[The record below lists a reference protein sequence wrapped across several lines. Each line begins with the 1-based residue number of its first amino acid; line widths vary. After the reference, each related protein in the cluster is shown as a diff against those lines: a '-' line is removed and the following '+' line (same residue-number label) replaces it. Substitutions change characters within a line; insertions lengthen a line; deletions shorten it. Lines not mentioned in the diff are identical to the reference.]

1 MNLWSKC
8 LNEWFETETEKLLL
22 QEFFGYL
29 LCPHANYKKALVL
42 VGDSSSGKSVIC
54 EIARFIIGTE
64 FTCSIYPDDMND
76 TWSLAVI
83 KNKKL
88 NIVWDTIISNSL
100 SNIGF
105 KQIISGE
112 SIQIDKM
119 YTGLEIIIPVAK
131 HIFLMN
137 KIPRI
142 KDSDDLFSRLLVLR
156 MGKALDIWNQNPGL
170 ANSLKGE
177 LAEIIKWSQEGLS
190 RLDSNNG
197 TFTTVSYNET
207 DKDFEE
213 PPLTEM
219 ISKFLTHS
227 NKIELVEDGEIPI
240 HLFKTLFEEFA
251 KIESTSYMSIGRTM
265 RNLGYRN
272 FAKNKMRWYKGIR
285 TKCQIKNHH

>member
-1 MNLWSKC
+1 MTLWSKC
-8 LNEWFETETEKLLL
+8 LNEWFETENERLAL

-42 VGDSSSGKSVIC
+42 VGDSSTGKSVIC
-54 EIARFIIGTE
+54 EIARLIIGSE

-76 TWSLAVI
+76 LWSISPI
-83 KNKKL
+83 KDKKL
-88 NIVWDTIISNSL
+88 NLVWDTITIDSLLNS
-100 SNIGF
+100 GF
-105 KQIISGE
+105 KQIISVE
-112 SIQIDKM
+112 PIEIDK
-119 YTGLEIIIPVAK
+119 TGSEIIVPVAK
-131 HIFLMN
+131 HIFVMN

-142 KDSDDLFSRLLVLR
+142 KDSDNLFDRLLVLR
-156 MGKALDIWNQNPGL
+156 MCKALDIWNQNPGL
-170 ANSLKGE
+170 TNSLKEE
-177 LAEIIKWSQEGLS
+177 LPEIIKWSQEGLA

-197 TFTTVSYNET
+197 KFTTVTYNEN

-219 ISKFLTHS
+219 ILNFLTHS

-251 KIESTSYMSIGRTM
+251 KIEPVPYISIGRTM

-285 TKCQIKNHH
+285 VK

>member
-1 MNLWSKC
+1 MTLWSKC
-8 LNEWFETETEKLLL
+8 LNEWFETENEKLAL

-54 EIARFIIGTE
+54 EIARLIVGHE
-64 FTCSIYPDDMND
+64 FTCSIRPEDMND
-76 TWSLAVI
+76 PWSLSSV

-88 NIVWDTIISNSL
+88 NLVWDTILSNSL
-100 SNIGF
+100 LTDGF

-112 SIQIDKM
+112 PIQIDKM
-119 YTGLEIIIPVAK
+119 HIGLEVIVPVAK
-131 HIFLMN
+131 HLFVMN

-142 KDSDDLFSRLLVLR
+142 KDSDDLFGRLLVLR
-156 MGKALDIWNQNPGL
+156 MNKSVDIVNRNPGL
-170 ANSLKGE
+170 ADSLKE
-177 LAEIIKWSQEGLS
+177 VLPEIIKWLQEGLS
-190 RLDSNNG
+190 RLDSNDG
-197 TFTTVSYNET
+197 KFTTVTYNET
-207 DKDFEE
+207 DEDFEE

-219 ISKFLTHS
+219 ILNFLNHS
-227 NKIELVEDGEIPI
+227 DKIELNEDGEIPI

-251 KIESTSYMSIGRTM
+251 KIEPVPYVSIGRTM

-285 TKCQIKNHH
+285 VK

>member
-1 MNLWSKC
+1 MTLWTKC
-8 LNEWFETETEKLLL
+8 LNEWFETENERLAL

-42 VGDSSSGKSVIC
+42 VGDSSTGKSVIC
-54 EIARFIIGTE
+54 EIARLIVGSE
-64 FTCSIYPDDMND
+64 FTCSIFPEEMGDL
-76 TWSLAVI
+76 WPISPI
-83 KNKKL
+83 KDKKL
-88 NIVWDTIISNSL
+88 NLVWDTITINSL
-100 SNIGF
+100 LNSGF

-112 SIQIDKM
+112 PIQIDKM
-119 YTGLEIIIPVAK
+119 YTGLEVIVPVAK

-142 KDSDDLFSRLLVLR
+142 KDSDDLFGRLLVLR
-156 MGKALDIWNQNPGL
+156 MGKVIDIWNQNPGL
-170 ANSLKGE
+170 ADSLKEE
-177 LAEIIKWSQEGLS
+177 LTEIIKWSQEGLA
-190 RLDSNNG
+190 RLDSSNG
-197 TFTTVSYNET
+197 KFTSVTYNET

-219 ISKFLTHS
+219 ISNFLTHS

-251 KIESTSYMSIGRTM
+251 KIEPISYVSIGRTM

-285 TKCQIKNHH
+285 VK